1 MDTKVFNE
9 GLSLIKK
16 IDGLRAL
23 RNSFSLGLI
32 HVPNGDTYIPLRV
45 CLEKYMDR
53 EEAAELKMLW
63 ENCLMKRYQ
72 NLSINLRN
80 YKKEITV
87 TCLT

>member
-32 HVPNGDTYIPLRV
+32 HVPNGDTYTPLRV

-53 EEAAELKMLW
+53 EEAAELQDAMGELLDEKISEFVDQFEEL
-63 ENCLMKRYQ
+63 
-72 NLSINLRN
+72 
-80 YKKEITV
+80 
-87 TCLT
+87 

>member
-9 GLSLIKK
+9 GLKLIKK

-23 RNSFSLGLI
+23 RSSFSLGLI

-53 EEAAELKMLW
+53 EEAAELQDTMGELLDEKTSEFVDQFEEL
-63 ENCLMKRYQ
+63 
-72 NLSINLRN
+72 
-80 YKKEITV
+80 
-87 TCLT
+87 

>member
-53 EEAAELKMLW
+53 EEAAELQDTMGELLDEKISEFVDQFEEL
-63 ENCLMKRYQ
+63 
-72 NLSINLRN
+72 
-80 YKKEITV
+80 
-87 TCLT
+87 

>member
-9 GLSLIKK
+9 GLKLIKK

-23 RNSFSLGLI
+23 RNSFGLGLI

-53 EEAAELKMLW
+53 EEAAELQDTMGELLDEKISEFVDQFEEL
-63 ENCLMKRYQ
+63 
-72 NLSINLRN
+72 
-80 YKKEITV
+80 
-87 TCLT
+87 

>member
-23 RNSFSLGLI
+23 RNSFSLSLI

-53 EEAAELKMLW
+53 EEAAELQDTMGELLDEKISEFVDQFEEL
-63 ENCLMKRYQ
+63 
-72 NLSINLRN
+72 
-80 YKKEITV
+80 
-87 TCLT
+87 